1 MSVYKRG
8 GVWWYHF
15 SFAGRHIQEST
26 KSTRKTVALEA
37 EKNRRRELEQVY
49 NGVPTAKPQ
58 QRIRTV
64 AVAVKEYQTAYGVNH
79 RPKASAWVEER
90 LAHVTRILGNFNLS
104 ALTENRMA
112 EYMTERLDEA
122 MKTAKARAKAA
133 EVELDVDD
141 LLHLGHRTVNME
153 IDCLARALGFQW
165 RMLWPKLKRLEE
177 TKDTGRALTVD
188 EEQKLLELAA
198 ANKRSPMALPFL
210 RIALST
216 GMRFSEIRTL
226 KWARIDLT
234 KRLLIV
240 GQSKTAAGT
249 GRGLPMN
256 ESLYRTLAKHAFWVE
271 GKLGRPPAPDEYVF
285 PFSKRWGPLDPTR
298 PILGIKSAWESIR
311 DKAGIDCRFHDLRH
325 TAYSKLDEAEV
336 PEQVI
341 MALMGH
347 VSRAMRERYSH
358 ARMDAMRD
366 AVKHLE
372 LERFSEPATNSATV
386 AKSSDTPK
394 PLTH

>member
-1 MSVYKRG
+1 MAVYKRG

-15 SFAGRHIQEST
+15 VFAGRRIQESS
-26 KSTRKTVALEA
+26 KSTRKTIATEA
-37 EKNRRRELEQVY
+37 EKKRRLELEQVY
-49 NGVPTAKPQ
+49 NGIPTEKPQ
-58 QRIRTV
+58 QRVRTV
-64 AVAVKEYQTAYGVNH
+64 ALAVKEYRTAYDVNH
-79 RPKASAWVEER
+79 RPKAAAWVAER
-90 LAHVTRILGNFNLS
+90 SAHLIRILGNTMLS
-104 ALTENRMA
+104 DLTENRMV
-112 EYMTERLDEA
+112 EYMAQRLKEG
-122 MKTAKARAKAA
+122 
-133 EVELDVDD
+133 V
-141 LLHLGHRTVNME
+141 GHRTINME
-153 IDCLARALGFQW
+153 LDNLARCLDRQW
-165 RMLWPKLKRLEE
+165 RGLWPKLKRLEE
-177 TKDTGRALTVD
+177 PRDSGRALTAE
-188 EEQKLLELAA
+188 EEQKLLDLAA

-226 KWARIDLT
+226 KWARIDLA

-271 GKLGRPPAPDEYVF
+271 AKLCRPPQPGEYVF

-347 VSRAMRERYSH
+347 VSRAMRDRYSH

-372 LERFSEPATNSATV
+372 LDKPFEPATKSATV
-386 AKSSDTPK
+386 PGDTQTVK
-394 PLTH
+394 PLTN